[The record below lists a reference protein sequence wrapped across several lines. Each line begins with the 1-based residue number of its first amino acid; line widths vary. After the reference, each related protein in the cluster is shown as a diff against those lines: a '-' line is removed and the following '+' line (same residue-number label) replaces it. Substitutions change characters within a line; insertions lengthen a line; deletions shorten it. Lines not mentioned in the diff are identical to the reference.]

1 MWNVDTGLL
10 EGKISHSTEDSL
22 TTVSWSPD
30 GRKITCGGSR
40 GKIFL
45 THVQVPN
52 EQNKQISSVHYQIT
66 TFVVVNHIRFKFPFY
81 Y

>member
-52 EQNKQISSVHYQIT
+52 EQKKA
-66 TFVVVNHIRFKFPFY
+66 NHKRPLSNYYIGSGKSYPF
-81 Y
+81 

>member
-1 MWNVDTGLL
+1 MDTGLL

-40 GKIFL
+40 GNNVYSG
-45 THVQVPN
+45 TC
-52 EQNKQISSVHYQIT
+52 
-66 TFVVVNHIRFKFPFY
+66 VVRGAFGNLNLQCIKF
-81 Y
+81 

>member
-1 MWNVDTGLL
+1 MDTGLL

-40 GKIFL
+40 GNNVYSSTKAKLRCFFDNLNLHCIKSGYTFL
-45 THVQVPN
+45 YRT
-52 EQNKQISSVHYQIT
+52 ILSM
-66 TFVVVNHIRFKFPFY
+66 
-81 Y
+81 